1 MHTDPIAD
9 MLTRLRNA
17 SKARHKTVDI
27 PSSRMKRDIARVLL
41 AHRFIRRAVEI
52 HDGRQ
57 GVLRLFPRYSKSD
70 EPIIT
75 GLERLSKPSLRRYA
89 STDQLNVLNRRL
101 GITVL
106 STSRGVVT
114 GRQAQRLGVGG
125 ELLFRVW

>member
-17 SKARHKTVDI
+17 SSARHKTVDI
-27 PSSRMKRDIARVLL
+27 PSSRMKKEIARVLL
-41 AHRFIRRAVEI
+41 SHRFIRRAVEI
-52 HDGRQ
+52 SDNRQ
-57 GVLRLFPRYSKSD
+57 GILRLFPRYGQGD
-70 EPIIT
+70 APTIT
-75 GLERLSKPSLRRYA
+75 GLERISKPSLRRYA
-89 STDQLNVLNRRL
+89 DKSDLNQINRRL

-106 STSRGVVT
+106 TTSRGVVT

>member
-27 PSSRMKRDIARVLL
+27 PSSRMKLEIAKVLL
-41 AHRFIRRAVEI
+41 AHRFIRRAVQI
-52 HDGRQ
+52 ADGKS
-57 GVLRLFPRYSKSD
+57 GVLRLFPRYSPED
-70 EPIIT
+70 LPIIT

-89 STDQLNVLNRRL
+89 SVANLGQLNRRL

-106 STSRGVVT
+106 STSSGVLT
-114 GRQAQRLGVGG
+114 GRQAQRLRVGG

>member
-9 MLTRLRNA
+9 LLTRLRNA
-17 SKARHKTVDI
+17 SKARHTTVDV

-52 HDGRQ
+52 PSGRQ
-57 GVLRLFPRYSKSD
+57 NVLRLFPRYSKSD
-70 EPIIT
+70 EPVIT

-89 STDQLNVLNRRL
+89 GTTELSMLNRRL